1 LSVPGIHKPMR
12 FPASGHRA
20 AHRHIRW
27 QSGPQPLIRLTLP
40 RPLPAEK
47 SCSCTPT
54 SSATW
59 SPPSTVTS
67 IDGRL
72 HPSRFTVP
80 AAGIPAEV
88 LRGHYEQVTG
98 QFEAEGWIV
107 GRKTMAEMAKG
118 TERTVADAR
127 QVARKPHVA
136 NRDGRDLAVAID
148 PSGRAHYG
156 KDNVGGDHVVAVLG
170 EQVSD
175 AYLVELREDGVSY
188 IFAGPKGDD
197 PALAMEQLAAV
208 FGVRKLLL
216 EGGGGINGSFLKR
229 RLIDEFSTL
238 IYPAVDGLAGVQSIV
253 DYHGSEGER
262 PGAGQALRLI
272 GCETLEGG
280 MVWLR
285 HKVEDAP
292 VPTS

>member
-1 LSVPGIHKPMR
+1 MR
-12 FPASGHRA
+12 PYIICHM
-20 AHRHIRW
+20 
-27 QSGPQPLIRLTLP
+27 
-40 RPLPAEK
+40 
-47 SCSCTPT
+47 
-54 SSATW
+54 
-59 SPPSTVTS
+59 VTS

-80 AAGIPAEV
+80 VAGVPAEV

-118 TERTVADAR
+118 TERTIANAPQVER
-127 QVARKPHVA
+127 QSHVGDR
-136 NRDGRDLAVAID
+136 NGRDLAIAID
-148 PSGRAHYG
+148 PAGRVHYG
-156 KDNVGGDHVVAVLG
+156 KDNIGGDHAVAVLG
-170 EQVSD
+170 GQVSD
-175 AYLVELREDGVSY
+175 AYLAELREDGVSY

-197 PALAMEQLAAV
+197 LALALEQLGAV
-208 FGVRKLLL
+208 FGVKTLLL
-216 EGGGGINGSFLKR
+216 EGGGAINGSFLR
-229 RLIDEFSTL
+229 QRLIDEFSTL
-238 IYPAVDGLAGVQSIV
+238 IHPAVDGLAGVQSIV
-253 DYHGSEGER
+253 DYHGAEGER

-292 VPTS
+292 ARTP